1 MKEMKTETEKVTIGS
16 RIPDFELP
24 DHDGKL
30 CRIQDL
36 IGTKNLVIY
45 FYPKDETAGCTR
57 QACSFRD
64 EYEAFKEADAEVI
77 GISSDTPQSH
87 SEFMK
92 NHRLPFI
99 LLSDENKTVRR
110 MFNVP
115 GNLLGLL
122 DGRVTYIVDK
132 QGIVRHIFNSQ
143 LRIDRHIDESLKILR
158 ELK

>member
-30 CRIQDL
+30 FRIKDL
-36 IGTKNLVIY
+36 IGTKSLVIY